1 MIKDLVLKA
10 PHGPLP
16 RPGLGWKE
24 KTRRWTSFPRTRGG
38 KTMLQALYVESTSAW
53 STLPWSK
60 QSLALPSPQSLPIT
74 SREWEKV
81 LTEPK

>member
-1 MIKDLVLKA
+1 MIKELVLKA
-10 PHGPLP
+10 PHDPPP

-53 STLPWSK
+53 STLP
-60 QSLALPSPQSLPIT
+60 
-74 SREWEKV
+74 
-81 LTEPK
+81 